1 MQYSKQQIL
10 EIVNNQLLLWIKKD
24 EAVKNAVFE
33 LVQTKYSTRKETDD
47 KFDRVL
53 KELANDREAQSRK
66 WDAQEKKWDD
76 RIAEDKKKW
85 DDRIAEDKKKWD
97 NWIAE
102 DKKKWDD
109 RIAEDKKKWDNWIAE
124 DKKKWDNWI
133 AEDKKKWDA
142 QEKKWEKNQK
152 VINQMLHDI
161 EVQNKKITVSIGA
174 IGTRWGMASE
184 ASFRDGL
191 KSILETDFPV
201 KVINYNKMDNECLV
215 YKRPRSVE
223 IDVIVHNG
231 KIILCEISASFS
243 SDEVDAF
250 VKKIE
255 FYEKMENVKI
265 SRAMIISPM
274 MTPQAIE
281 EAKYYNIEVFTYPEK
296 KMF

>member
-53 KELANDREAQSRK
+53 KELANDREAQSR
-66 WDAQEKKWDD
+66 
-76 RIAEDKKKW
+76 
-85 DDRIAEDKKKWD
+85 
-97 NWIAE
+97 
-102 DKKKWDD
+102 
-109 RIAEDKKKWDNWIAE
+109 
-124 DKKKWDNWI
+124 
-133 AEDKKKWDA
+133 KWDA

>member
-66 WDAQEKKWDD
+66 WDAQEKKW
-76 RIAEDKKKW
+76 
-85 DDRIAEDKKKWD
+85 
-97 NWIAE
+97 
-102 DKKKWDD
+102 
-109 RIAEDKKKWDNWIAE
+109 
-124 DKKKWDNWI
+124 
-133 AEDKKKWDA
+133 
-142 QEKKWEKNQK
+142 EKNQK
-152 VINQMLHDI
+152 VINQMLHDF

>member
-66 WDAQEKKWDD
+66 WDAQEKKWD
-76 RIAEDKKKW
+76 
-85 DDRIAEDKKKWD
+85 
-97 NWIAE
+97 NW
-102 DKKKWDD
+102 
-109 RIAEDKKKWDNWIAE
+109 IAEDKKKWDNWIAE

>member
-66 WDAQEKKWDD
+66 WDAQE
-76 RIAEDKKKW
+76 
-85 DDRIAEDKKKWD
+85 
-97 NWIAE
+97 
-102 DKKKWDD
+102 KKWDD

-223 IDVIVHNG
+223 IDVIVHKG

-274 MTPQAIE
+274 MTHQAIE